1 MADVFMD
8 ALKRH
13 VAQFETQYEAA
24 AALGIQ
30 PSYLTDILKGRRG
43 PSERL
48 LKALGLKRIIT
59 KLSAAERE
67 SLKATA

>member
-24 AALGIQ
+24 ESLGIQ
-30 PSYLTDILKGRRG
+30 PSYLTDVLKGRRG

-48 LKALGLKRIIT
+48 LKALGLKRTIT
-59 KLSAAERE
+59 RLSPSERND
-67 SLKATA
+67 KTAVA